1 LIKKINDRRI
11 EMAKLLAKDIMVKKV
26 ITIKKEASIEKLSE
40 LLLKNKISGVP
51 VVDDDGKM
59 VGIATEGDLIIR
71 DSDLHFPRYFKLL
84 DSIIYLESLNKF
96 KSNLKKYL
104 GTKVEDV
111 MTAKVRTVRED
122 TPVSEVAN
130 IMIRNNVNRVPVL
143 NRKGGLVGIITRA
156 DIVKSMV

>member
-1 LIKKINDRRI
+1 
-11 EMAKLLAKDIMVKKV
+11 MANLLAKNIMVKKV
-26 ITIKKEASIEKLSE
+26 ITIKKDASIEKLSE

-51 VVDDDGKM
+51 VVDDDGKL
-59 VGIATEGDLIIR
+59 VGIATEGDLIVR

-111 MTAKVRTVRED
+111 MTAKVRTVREN

-143 NRKGGLVGIITRA
+143 NRKGDLVGIITRA

>member
-1 LIKKINDRRI
+1 MV
-11 EMAKLLAKDIMVKKV
+11 ELLAKNIMIKKV
-26 ITIKKEASIEKLSE
+26 ITINKDASIEKLSE

-51 VVDDDGKM
+51 VVDDDDKM
-59 VGIATEGDLIIR
+59 VGIATEGDLIVR

-111 MTAKVRTVRED
+111 MTVKVRTVREN

-143 NRKGGLVGIITRA
+143 NRKGDLVGIITRA